1 MKRRRTFIR
10 LAYHSKHN
18 TTTSCVYVLIIVLWN
33 GYNLMRATRLTCL
46 KVFLVSFFFF
56 LVFKFSW
63 RTPTTNTN
71 EEAVGKKKEKKARE
85 NKKKLMRW
93 DNLMTTWIE
102 IIWPNWIK
110 SDNISLSVSL
120 LKHFIVHIILI
131 LLLKNFNRRRRRRR
145 RKNKRERKREKE
157 VFIGVLV
164 FHIVV

>member
-18 TTTSCVYVLIIVLWN
+18 TTTSCVYVLLIVLWN

-46 KVFLVSFFFF
+46 LFLGFQVFLEDTHKQTQTRRLS
-56 LVFKFSW
+56 
-63 RTPTTNTN
+63 
-71 EEAVGKKKEKKARE
+71 EKKRE
-85 NKKKLMRW
+85 KSEREQKSWWW
-93 DNLMTTWIE
+93 DE

-131 LLLKNFNRRRRRRR
+131 LLLKNFNRRRRRR
-145 RKNKRERKREKE
+145 KNKRERKREKE

-164 FHIVV
+164 FHVVV